1 LLVVV
6 TWTVQA
12 AVALPASVAQEVG
25 AADFAASEQNKH
37 LVHSHL
43 TKIYTCP
50 YIPYHANV
58 HYIT

>member
-1 LLVVV
+1 MVQGVRPKGKKMLGVV

-25 AADFAASEQNKH
+25 AADFAAWEQNRH

-43 TKIYTCP
+43 TKI
-50 YIPYHANV
+50 
-58 HYIT
+58 